1 MERNPELAAYLTR
14 WYEQF
19 NTGDISTVHDFISS
33 EADILGI
40 GTDPRE
46 WWAGSDALLNAW
58 NTQIPE
64 MHAAGMQFL
73 PGDIQAFSEG
83 SVGWYADQLTIQLP
97 DGTPVP
103 ARLTGVCHQEGGGW
117 KMVQF
122 HISFGAMNEEAIGEH
137 LTI

>member
-58 NTQIPE
+58 NTQI
-64 MHAAGMQFL
+64 MQAMIITSILSNRFFL
-73 PGDIQAFSEG
+73 I
-83 SVGWYADQLTIQLP
+83 
-97 DGTPVP
+97 
-103 ARLTGVCHQEGGGW
+103 
-117 KMVQF
+117 
-122 HISFGAMNEEAIGEH
+122 
-137 LTI
+137 